1 MLIIM
6 SLFILLIGC
15 CKQDL
20 LQECEVN
27 NTFQLHYKN
36 MFQYEPVTLVIEQD
50 SEIIKFN
57 VDHHQLIIVNVKVD
71 YDRIYLLQGDI
82 LLDTFNTRPNPC
94 ANINYRF

>member
-1 MLIIM
+1 M
-6 SLFILLIGC
+6 SLLILLIGC
-15 CKQDL
+15 CKQDI

-50 SEIIKFN
+50 SEILKFN

-71 YDRIYLLQGDI
+71 YKRIYILQDGEI
-82 LLDTFNTRPNPC
+82 LDEFTLRPNPC
-94 ANINYRF
+94 ADINYRF